1 MKNNNSEK
9 LLNEK
14 YLPFTKEDF
23 LKHFANVK
31 GDKCSNSK
39 EKHLKYYTSSIDN
52 YNKYLESEPKEKRLD
67 KLRKPRQIE
76 KDERFWT
83 ASSLMTLFYS
93 ADMVKEFTN
102 LFSKAYGDKP
112 PININSWEDCFSGN
126 RNKDIHLFF
135 EANLPS
141 PLLYK
146 NWLQQN
152 IKERQFIPYIL
163 NCAFDEI
170 KKEFRGDM
178 EGPTN
183 VDAILINSKN
193 GFSVI
198 VEAKVLSDIS
208 ISITYDSMRNQLA
221 RNIDVMLELNDNL
234 CEPLNKR
241 DPEKTL
247 FLLITPELFKKN
259 PKSRLYGYKI
269 NEYKS
274 SPNSLFKD
282 LPHRKDIDNWM
293 EIANR
298 IGWLS
303 WKEFK
308 EVNQNCCL
316 WLDDLNKSKR

>member
-1 MKNNNSEK
+1 MKNNNNSEE

-31 GDKCSNSK
+31 EDNCSNSK
-39 EKHLKYYTSSIDN
+39 EKHLKDYISSVDN
-52 YNKYLESEPKEKRLD
+52 YNKYLESKHKEKSLD

-93 ADMVKEFTN
+93 ANMVKEFTN

-112 PININSWEDCFSGN
+112 PINIDSWEDCFSGEP
-126 RNKDIHLFF
+126 NKNLHLFF

-141 PLLYK
+141 PVSYK
-146 NWLQQN
+146 DWLKHN
-152 IKERQFIPYIL
+152 ITERQFIPYIL
-163 NCAFDEI
+163 DCAMNTNN
-170 KKEFRGDM
+170 EFRDNL

-198 VEAKVLSDIS
+198 IEAKVLSDIS
-208 ISITYDSMRNQLA
+208 INITYDSMRNQLA
-221 RNIDVMLELNDNL
+221 RNIDVMLERNDNL
-234 CEPLNKR
+234 CEPLKSR
-241 DPEKTL
+241 EPEKTL
-247 FLLITPELFKKN
+247 FLLITPELFRKN
-259 PKSRLYGYKI
+259 PKSRLYGYKF

-274 SPNSLFKD
+274 SPSLLSD
-282 LPHRKDIDNWM
+282 DMPHRSKENFDWTQITK
-293 EIANR
+293 R
-298 IGWLS
+298 LGWLS
-303 WKEFK
+303 WEEFK
-308 EVNQNCCL
+308 EVNQECCL
-316 WLDDLNKSKR
+316 WLDCK